1 MMMACSSLSLQDLN
15 ASDETQEMSKETNKS
30 INNIQETHAEVSRGE
45 FSAGRR
51 ERKTL
56 LLQQSQSSLLLWMDQ
71 LASVF
76 WGSLLLPVSVQET
89 LELFS
94 LFSYNIMILEQQRDR
109 KKSGDGDEEEE
120 EEERMGLA
128 YITDMGDRQINK
140 RSVMVGSLDDHFMRA
155 ESRQTALAEHS
166 SFSNNRTARKILR
179 HGWKLVDNDTHPPVG
194 SIRFSSFSH
203 SKGLWTCSFLKPR
216 TECAGP
222 LFDILFFAARCSL
235 EVRWSFASLVG
246 DDHPSLHQWIS
257 PQLSHFASEIL
268 DQIFRLRRSYSFAT
282 QFLKTGDGCTT
293 I

>member
-1 MMMACSSLSLQDLN
+1 
-15 ASDETQEMSKETNKS
+15 
-30 INNIQETHAEVSRGE
+30 
-45 FSAGRR
+45 
-51 ERKTL
+51 
-56 LLQQSQSSLLLWMDQ
+56 
-71 LASVF
+71 
-76 WGSLLLPVSVQET
+76 
-89 LELFS
+89 
-94 LFSYNIMILEQQRDR
+94 
-109 KKSGDGDEEEE
+109 
-120 EEERMGLA
+120 MGLA

-140 RSVMVGSLDDHFMRA
+140 RSVMAGSLDDHFMRA

-222 LFDILFFAARCSL
+222 LFDFLFFAARCSL

-257 PQLSHFASEIL
+257 PQLSHSASEIL
-268 DQIFRLRRSYSFAT
+268 DQFFVCEEAILLLPNS
-282 QFLKTGDGCTT
+282 
-293 I
+293 

>member
-1 MMMACSSLSLQDLN
+1 MMMACSSLSLQDLH

-56 LLQQSQSSLLLWMDQ
+56 LLQQSQCSLLLCMDQ
-71 LASVF
+71 LASF
-76 WGSLLLPVSVQET
+76 YWGSLLLPVSLQET

-94 LFSYNIMILEQQRDR
+94 LFSYNIMILEQQRDW
-109 KKSGDGDEEEE
+109 KKSGDGDDDDKEEEEEEE

-140 RSVMVGSLDDHFMRA
+140 RSVMAGSLDDHFMRA

-222 LFDILFFAARCSL
+222 LFDFLFFAARCSL

-257 PQLSHFASEIL
+257 PQLSHSASEIL
-268 DQIFRLRRSYSFAT
+268 DQFFVCEEAILLLPNS
-282 QFLKTGDGCTT
+282 
-293 I
+293 